1 MATHSNPK
9 HPGYG
14 MGFYVLPDGGY
25 GHGGGGPGINGEL
38 HILSHGDYVLVA
50 LANRDPRMASDMV
63 DFMTSILRVSKFGFA

>member
-1 MATHSNPK
+1 
-9 HPGYG
+9 